1 MPETQRIRHDSVS
14 ARYLYLSRVSPIAK
28 ESPMLFTLACTLG
41 TLMVTLTSLL
51 VIWDEKFYRHGNT
64 ADI

>member
-1 MPETQRIRHDSVS
+1 
-14 ARYLYLSRVSPIAK
+14 
-28 ESPMLFTLACTLG
+28 MLFTLACTLG